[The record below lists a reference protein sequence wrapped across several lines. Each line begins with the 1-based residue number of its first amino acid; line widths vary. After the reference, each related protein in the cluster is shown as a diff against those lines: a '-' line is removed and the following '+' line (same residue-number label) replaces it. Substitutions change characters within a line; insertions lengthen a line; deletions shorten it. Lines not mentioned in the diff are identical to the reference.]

1 VDILVL
7 YGFHPEE
14 PLAEEIGKNLSER
27 YLQDVETIRFRP
39 SYIPDNV
46 HHLPEAIAIS
56 LAGYKER
63 RNFIKENYHARFIL
77 DLHETPLDV
86 CLCDPR
92 FAIHYPGANVRL
104 GGVLNQFTKTYSEN
118 IDLIGRRPIEHYHSA
133 TVEFYS
139 KAKNKQGL
147 MLTKLEGERF
157 VLNFIDY
164 LKTNYLQEI

>member
-1 VDILVL
+1 VL

-14 PLAEEIGKNLSER
+14 PLAEGIGKNLSEKH
-27 YLQDVETIRFRP
+27 LQDLETIRFRP
-39 SYIPDNV
+39 SYMPDNV
-46 HHLPEAIAIS
+46 HHLPEATAIS

-63 RNFIKENYHARFIL
+63 KKFINENYRTRFIL

-104 GGVLNQFTKTYSEN
+104 GGVLDQFTKAYSEN
-118 IDLIGRRPIEHYHSA
+118 IDLIGRRPIGHYHSA

-139 KAKNKQGL
+139 KAKNRRGL
-147 MLTKLEGERF
+147 TLTKSEGERF
-157 VLNFIDY
+157 VLDLTDY
-164 LKTNYLQEI
+164 LKRNYLEKT